1 MMATCENTSIV
12 FPMLADI
19 YYPIVDQGPY
29 GNVQKTWIHDK
40 TIACNFSSAGS
51 AFKEDIKPNAN
62 ITQDTIM
69 LGRAKTDIRF
79 SANQDQNSITNVIV
93 TNIKDK
99 TLNEIYVETAG
110 PRAGK
115 STLFEVA
122 TVEPYTGPFGSV
134 EYYRIV
140 LRRSENQA
148 ADL

>member
-1 MMATCENTSIV
+1 MATCENPSIL

-19 YYPIVDQGPY
+19 YYPVVDQGPY
-29 GNVQKTWIHDK
+29 GNVKKNWIHDK

-51 AFKEDIKPNAN
+51 AFKEDVKPNAN
-62 ITQDTIM
+62 ITQDSIM

-79 SANQDQNSITNVIV
+79 SSNNDQNSVTNVIV
-93 TNIKDK
+93 TNIKDRN
-99 TLNEIYVETAG
+99 LNEIYVETAG

-122 TVEPYTGPFGSV
+122 TVEPFTGPFGSV

>member
-1 MMATCENTSIV
+1 MATCENTSII

-29 GNVQKTWIHDK
+29 GNVKKNWIHDK

-79 SANQDQNSITNVIV
+79 STNQDQNSITNVIV

-122 TVEPYTGPFGSV
+122 TVEPFTGPFGSV

>member
-1 MMATCENTSIV
+1 MATCETTSII

-19 YYPIVDQGPY
+19 YYPIVDQGAY
-29 GNVQKTWIHDK
+29 GNVQKNWIHDK

-51 AFKEDIKPNAN
+51 AFKEDIKPNVN

-69 LGRAKTDIRF
+69 LGRTKADIRF
-79 SANQDQNSITNVIV
+79 SSKNNQNSITNVIV
-93 TNIKDK
+93 TNIKNKD
-99 TLNEIYVETAG
+99 LNEIYVETAG

-122 TVEPYTGPFGSV
+122 TVEPFTGPFGDV
-134 EYYRIV
+134 EYYRVV

>member
-1 MMATCENTSIV
+1 MATCENTSII

-29 GNVQKTWIHDK
+29 GNVQKNWIHDK

-51 AFKEDIKPNAN
+51 AFKEDVKPNAN

-79 SANQDQNSITNVIV
+79 STNKNQNSITNVIV

-99 TLNEIYVETAG
+99 DLNEIYVETAG

-122 TVEPYTGPFGSV
+122 TVEPFTGPFGSV

>member
-1 MMATCENTSIV
+1 MATCENTTII

-29 GNVQKTWIHDK
+29 GNVQKSWIHDK

-51 AFKEDIKPNAN
+51 AFKEDVKPNAN

-79 SANQDQNSITNVIV
+79 SSKESQNSITNVIV

-99 TLNEIYVETAG
+99 TLKEIYIETAG
-110 PRAGK
+110 PRAGR

-122 TVEPYTGPFGSV
+122 TVEPFTGPFGSV

>member
-1 MMATCENTSIV
+1 MATCETTSII

-29 GNVQKTWIHDK
+29 GNVKKNWIHDK
-40 TIACNFSSAGS
+40 TIACSFTSAGS
-51 AFKEDIKPNAN
+51 AFKEDIKPNVN

-69 LGRAKTDIRF
+69 LGRTKADIRF
-79 SANQDQNSITNVIV
+79 SSKNNQNSITNVIV
-93 TNIKDK
+93 TNIKNKD
-99 TLNEIYVETAG
+99 LNEIYVETAG

-122 TVEPYTGPFGSV
+122 TVEPFTGPFGEV
-134 EYYRIV
+134 EYYRVV

>member
-1 MMATCENTSIV
+1 
-12 FPMLADI
+12 MLADI
-19 YYPIVDQGPY
+19 YYPLVDQGPY
-29 GNVQKTWIHDK
+29 GNVQKNWIHDK

-51 AFKEDIKPNAN
+51 AFKEDVKPNVN

-79 SANQDQNSITNVIV
+79 STNKNQNSITNVIV

-99 TLNEIYVETAG
+99 DLNEIYVETAG

-122 TVEPYTGPFGSV
+122 TVEPFTGPFGSV

>member
-1 MMATCENTSIV
+1 
-12 FPMLADI
+12 
-19 YYPIVDQGPY
+19 
-29 GNVQKTWIHDK
+29 
-40 TIACNFSSAGS
+40 
-51 AFKEDIKPNAN
+51 
-62 ITQDTIM
+62 M

-79 SANQDQNSITNVIV
+79 STNKNQNSITNVIV

-99 TLNEIYVETAG
+99 DLNEIYVETAG

-122 TVEPYTGPFGSV
+122 TVEPFTGPFGSV

>member
-1 MMATCENTSIV
+1 MATCENTSIV

-40 TIACNFSSAGS
+40 TIACSFNSAGS
-51 AFKEDIKPNAN
+51 AFKEDVKPNAN

-79 SANQDQNSITNVIV
+79 STNEDQNSITNVIV

>member
-1 MMATCENTSIV
+1 MATCENTSII

-19 YYPIVDQGPY
+19 YYPIVDQGAY
-29 GNVQKTWIHDK
+29 GNVKKNWIHDK

-51 AFKEDIKPNAN
+51 AFKEDIKPNVN

-79 SANQDQNSITNVIV
+79 SANEDQNSTTNVIV

-115 STLFEVA
+115 STIFEVA
-122 TVEPYTGPFGSV
+122 TVEPFMGPFGSV
-134 EYYRIV
+134 EYYRVV

>member
-1 MMATCENTSIV
+1 
-12 FPMLADI
+12 MLADI

-29 GNVQKTWIHDK
+29 GNVKKNWIHDK

-79 SANQDQNSITNVIV
+79 STNQDQNSITNVIV

-122 TVEPYTGPFGSV
+122 TVEPFTGPFGSV

>member
-1 MMATCENTSIV
+1 MATCENTSIV

-29 GNVQKTWIHDK
+29 GNVKKSWIHDK
-40 TIACNFSSAGS
+40 TIACSFTSAGS

-69 LGRAKTDIRF
+69 MGRSKTDIRF
-79 SANQDQNSITNVIV
+79 SANQDQNSVTNVIV

-122 TVEPYTGPFGSV
+122 TVDPFTGPFGAV

>member
-1 MMATCENTSIV
+1 MATCENTSII

-29 GNVQKTWIHDK
+29 GNVKKSWIHDK
-40 TIACNFSSAGS
+40 TIACSFTSAGS

-69 LGRAKTDIRF
+69 VGRSKTDIRF
-79 SANQDQNSITNVIV
+79 SANQDQNSVTNVIV

-99 TLNEIYVETAG
+99 NLNEIYVETAG

-122 TVEPYTGPFGSV
+122 TVDPFTGPFGEV

>member
-1 MMATCENTSIV
+1 MTTCENPSII

-19 YYPIVDQGPY
+19 YYPIVEQGPY

-79 SANQDQNSITNVIV
+79 STNKDQNSITNVIV

-122 TVEPYTGPFGSV
+122 TVEPFTGPFGSV

>member
-1 MMATCENTSIV
+1 MATCENTSIV

-40 TIACNFSSAGS
+40 TIACSFNSAGA

-79 SANQDQNSITNVIV
+79 STNQDQNSITNVIV